1 MIKLHPYRWEQIR
14 NRLIEEQ
21 PASVMLIRSRMREVL
36 GFTVR
41 EHSQWIEKG
50 KTADGRG
57 YGHMQTW
64 ICLDFYNDAMESW
77 FHLKYMN
84 NESDLESSFIV

>member
-1 MIKLHPYRWEQIR
+1 MIKLRPEHWQEIHK
-14 NRLIEEQ
+14 RLVDEY

-41 EHSQWIEKG
+41 NHSEWVEQG
-50 KTADGRG
+50 KNANGRA
-57 YGHMQTW
+57 YGLTQDW
-64 ICLDFYNDAMESW
+64 FCLDFYNDAMESW

-84 NESDLESSFIV
+84 DASDHTV

>member
-1 MIKLHPYRWEQIR
+1 MIKLHPDHWEQIR
-14 NRLIEEQ
+14 NRLIAEQ

-41 EHSQWIEKG
+41 EHQQWKEAG
-50 KTADGRG
+50 KTSDGRA

-77 FHLKYMN
+77 FHLKYMTDVP
-84 NESDLESSFIV
+84 DLIV

>member
-1 MIKLHPYRWEQIR
+1 MIKLRPEHWQEIHK
-14 NRLIEEQ
+14 RLLTEH

-41 EHSQWIEKG
+41 EHHQWVEQG
-50 KTADGRG
+50 KNANGRA
-57 YGHMQTW
+57 YGQTQFW

-77 FHLKYMN
+77 FYLKYMH
-84 NESDLESSFIV
+84 DAPDHTV

>member
-1 MIKLHPYRWEQIR
+1 MIKLYPTQWDNIHAC
-14 NRLIEEQ
+14 LKEEH

-41 EHSQWIEKG
+41 EHQEWVEAG
-50 KTADGRG
+50 KAMDGRP
-57 YGHMQTW
+57 YGHNQIW

-84 NESDLESSFIV
+84 NAPSCDL

>member
-1 MIKLHPYRWEQIR
+1 MIKLHPDHWREIHIR
-14 NRLIEEQ
+14 LMQEQ

-41 EHSQWIEKG
+41 EHHEWVELGKG
-50 KTADGRG
+50 TNGRA
-57 YGHMQTW
+57 YGRTQFW

-77 FHLKYMN
+77 FHLKYMTDAP
-84 NESDLESSFIV
+84 DLIV